1 MAEATTG
8 NDITGIN
15 QSTGIIGRISTSISN
30 VRRMTS
36 DPAVQKSIPLIFGV
50 IVAFACFEF
59 VTSTN
64 NVPGAPENAGKLG
77 DEHIHASLLVSIFG
91 DKFDFSTPNYQVK
104 TPWIHFENQ
113 DGDTI
118 HRHSTGV
125 ELEFL
130 FNSMSVGVDENCF
143 VFPDG
148 RQFCNNEDYSIKF
161 YINDQPV
168 KDIRQYVI
176 QEDDRILI
184 SYGNEDQLAI
194 EKQLAELNAQAINR
208 L

>member
-1 MAEATTG
+1 MGKNRRERREEEREGFAAKRTAQYRTR
-8 NDITGIN
+8 NLKAIGIL
-15 QSTGIIGRISTSISN
+15 SMI
-30 VRRMTS
+30 
-36 DPAVQKSIPLIFGV
+36 GV

-77 DEHIHASLLVSIFG
+77 AEHIHASMLVKIFG

-130 FNSMSVGVDENCF
+130 FNSMNIAVDDNCF

-148 RQFCNNEDYSIKF
+148 RQFCTNEDYSLKF
-161 YINDQPV
+161 YVNEQLV
-168 KDIRQYVI
+168 KDLRQYII

-184 SYGNEDQLAI
+184 TYGNEDQLAI
-194 EKQLAELNAQAINR
+194 DSQLAELNAQAINR

>member
-1 MAEATTG
+1 MGKNRREKREEEREGFASKRTSQYRMRNLKAL
-8 NDITGIN
+8 GIL
-15 QSTGIIGRISTSISN
+15 SMI
-30 VRRMTS
+30 
-36 DPAVQKSIPLIFGV
+36 GV
-50 IVAFACFEF
+50 IVSFACYEF
-59 VTSTN
+59 ITSTN
-64 NVPGAPENAGKLG
+64 NVPGAPMNAGKLG

-125 ELEFL
+125 ELEFM
-130 FNSMSVGVDENCF
+130 FNSMKIALDENCF

-148 RQFCNNEDYSIKF
+148 RQFCNNDDYSLKFFVNQQQIK
-161 YINDQPV
+161 DL
-168 KDIRQYVI
+168 RTYVV

-184 SYGNEDQLAI
+184 TYGDEDQLDI
-194 EKQLAELNAQAINR
+194 DKQLAELNAQAINR

>member
-1 MAEATTG
+1 MGKNRREKREEEREGFASKRTSQYRMRNLKAL
-8 NDITGIN
+8 GIL
-15 QSTGIIGRISTSISN
+15 SMI
-30 VRRMTS
+30 
-36 DPAVQKSIPLIFGV
+36 GV
-50 IVAFACFEF
+50 IVSFACYEF

-77 DEHIHASLLVSIFG
+77 AEHIHASMLVNIFG

-130 FNSMSVGVDENCF
+130 FNSMNIATDENCF

-148 RQFCNNEDYSIKF
+148 RQFCTNEDYSLKF
-161 YINDQPV
+161 YINQQLV
-168 KDIRQYVI
+168 EDIRKYIV

-184 SYGNEDQLAI
+184 TYGNDDQEAI
-194 EKQLAELNAQAINR
+194 DKQLAELNAQTINR

>member
-1 MAEATTG
+1 MGKNRRERREEEREGFAAKRTAQYRSR
-8 NDITGIN
+8 NLKAVGIL
-15 QSTGIIGRISTSISN
+15 SAI
-30 VRRMTS
+30 
-36 DPAVQKSIPLIFGV
+36 GV

-59 VTSTN
+59 ITSTN

-77 DEHIHASLLVSIFG
+77 DEHIHASILVKIFG
-91 DKFDFSTPNYQVK
+91 DKFDFSTPNYQVT
-104 TPWIHFENQ
+104 TPWIHFENS

-125 ELEFL
+125 ELEFM
-130 FNSMSVGVDENCF
+130 FNSMKVAIDENCF

-148 RQFCNNEDYSIKF
+148 RQFCNNDDYTLKF
-161 YINDQPV
+161 YVNQKKVD
-168 KDIRQYVI
+168 DISKYVI

-184 SYGNEDQLAI
+184 TYGNEDQLAI

>member
-1 MAEATTG
+1 MGKNRREKREEEREGFASKRSSQYRMRNLKAL
-8 NDITGIN
+8 GIL
-15 QSTGIIGRISTSISN
+15 SMI
-30 VRRMTS
+30 
-36 DPAVQKSIPLIFGV
+36 GV
-50 IVAFACFEF
+50 IVAFACYEF

-148 RQFCNNEDYSIKF
+148 RQFCNNEDYSLKF
-161 YINDQPV
+161 YINQQLV
-168 KDIRQYVI
+168 EDIRKYVI

-184 SYGNEDQLAI
+184 TYGNEDQLAI
-194 EKQLAELNAQAINR
+194 DKQLAELNAQAINR

>member
-1 MAEATTG
+1 MGKNRREKREEEREGFAAKRTAQYRTR
-8 NDITGIN
+8 NLKALGIL
-15 QSTGIIGRISTSISN
+15 SMI
-30 VRRMTS
+30 
-36 DPAVQKSIPLIFGV
+36 GV

-77 DEHIHASLLVSIFG
+77 AEHIHASMLVKIFG

-130 FNSMSVGVDENCF
+130 FNSMNIAVDDNCF

-148 RQFCNNEDYSIKF
+148 RQFCTNEDYSLKF
-161 YINDQPV
+161 YVNQQLV
-168 KDIRQYVI
+168 KDLREYIV

-184 SYGNEDQLAI
+184 TYGNEDQLAI
-194 EKQLAELNAQAINR
+194 DSQLAELNAQAINR

>member
-1 MAEATTG
+1 MGKNRREKREEEREGFASKRTSQYRSRNLKA
-8 NDITGIN
+8 IGIL
-15 QSTGIIGRISTSISN
+15 SMI
-30 VRRMTS
+30 
-36 DPAVQKSIPLIFGV
+36 GV
-50 IVAFACFEF
+50 IVGFACYEF

-77 DEHIHASLLVSIFG
+77 DEHIHASLLVNIFG

-104 TPWIHFENQ
+104 TSWIHFENQ

-130 FNSMSVGVDENCF
+130 FNSMSVVVDDKCF

-148 RQFCNNEDYSIKF
+148 RQFCNNDDYSLKF
-161 YINDQPV
+161 YINQQKV
-168 KDIRQYVI
+168 EDIRKYVV
-176 QEDDRILI
+176 QDNDRILI
-184 SYGNEDQLAI
+184 TYGNEDQLAI
-194 EKQLAELNAQAINR
+194 DKQLSELNAQAIKR

>member
-1 MAEATTG
+1 MGKNRREKREEEREGFASKRSSQYRSRNLKAL
-8 NDITGIN
+8 GIL
-15 QSTGIIGRISTSISN
+15 SMI
-30 VRRMTS
+30 
-36 DPAVQKSIPLIFGV
+36 GV
-50 IVAFACFEF
+50 IVSFACYEF
-59 VTSTN
+59 ITSTN
-64 NVPGAPENAGKLG
+64 NVPGAPMNAGKLG
-77 DEHIHASLLVSIFG
+77 AEHIHASILVSIFG

-130 FNSMSVGVDENCF
+130 FNSMKIATDENCF

-148 RQFCNNEDYSIKF
+148 RQFCTNEDYSLKF
-161 YINDQPV
+161 YINQQLV
-168 KDIRQYVI
+168 EDIRKYVI

-184 SYGNEDQLAI
+184 TYGNEDQLAI
-194 EKQLAELNAQAINR
+194 DKQLAELNAQAINR

>member
-1 MAEATTG
+1 MGKNRRERREEEREGFAAKRTAQYRTR
-8 NDITGIN
+8 NLKAIGIL
-15 QSTGIIGRISTSISN
+15 SMI
-30 VRRMTS
+30 
-36 DPAVQKSIPLIFGV
+36 GV

-77 DEHIHASLLVSIFG
+77 AEHIHASMLVKIFG

-130 FNSMSVGVDENCF
+130 FNSMNIAVDDNCF

-148 RQFCNNEDYSIKF
+148 RQFCTNEDYSLKF
-161 YINDQPV
+161 YVNQQLV
-168 KDIRQYVI
+168 KDLRKYIV

-184 SYGNEDQLAI
+184 TYGNEDQLAI
-194 EKQLAELNAQAINR
+194 DSQLAELNAQAINR

>member
-1 MAEATTG
+1 MGKNRRERREEEREGFAAKRTAQYRTR
-8 NDITGIN
+8 NLKALGIL
-15 QSTGIIGRISTSISN
+15 SMI
-30 VRRMTS
+30 
-36 DPAVQKSIPLIFGV
+36 GV

-77 DEHIHASLLVSIFG
+77 AEHTHASMLVKIFG

-130 FNSMSVGVDENCF
+130 FNSMNIAVDDNCF

-148 RQFCNNEDYSIKF
+148 RQFCTNEDYSLKF
-161 YINDQPV
+161 YVNEQLV
-168 KDIRQYVI
+168 KDLRKYVV

-184 SYGNEDQLAI
+184 TYGNEDQLAI
-194 EKQLAELNAQAINR
+194 DSQLAELNAQAINR

>member
-1 MAEATTG
+1 MGKNRREKREEEREGFAAKRTAQYRSR
-8 NDITGIN
+8 NLKALGIL
-15 QSTGIIGRISTSISN
+15 SAI
-30 VRRMTS
+30 
-36 DPAVQKSIPLIFGV
+36 GV

-77 DEHIHASLLVSIFG
+77 NEHIHASLLVSIFG

-148 RQFCNNEDYSIKF
+148 RQFCNNEDYSLKF
-161 YINDQPV
+161 YINQQKVD
-168 KDIRQYVI
+168 DIRNYIV

-184 SYGNEDQLAI
+184 TYGNEDQLAI

>member
-1 MAEATTG
+1 MGKNRREKREEEREGFASKRSSQYRMRNLKAL
-8 NDITGIN
+8 GIL
-15 QSTGIIGRISTSISN
+15 SMI
-30 VRRMTS
+30 
-36 DPAVQKSIPLIFGV
+36 GV
-50 IVAFACFEF
+50 IVAFACYEF

-77 DEHIHASLLVSIFG
+77 AEHIHASMLVKIFG

-130 FNSMSVGVDENCF
+130 FNSMNIATDENCF

-148 RQFCNNEDYSIKF
+148 RQFCTNEDYSLKF
-161 YINDQPV
+161 YINQQLV
-168 KDIRQYVI
+168 EDIRKYII

-184 SYGNEDQLAI
+184 TYGNEDQLAI
-194 EKQLAELNAQAINR
+194 DKQLAELNAQAINR

>member
-1 MAEATTG
+1 MGKNRREKREEEREGFASKRSSQYRMRNLKAL
-8 NDITGIN
+8 GIL
-15 QSTGIIGRISTSISN
+15 SMI
-30 VRRMTS
+30 
-36 DPAVQKSIPLIFGV
+36 GV
-50 IVAFACFEF
+50 IVAFACYEF

-77 DEHIHASLLVSIFG
+77 DEHIHTSLLVSIFG

-130 FNSMSVGVDENCF
+130 FNSMSIGLDENCF

-148 RQFCNNEDYSIKF
+148 RQFCTNEDYSLKF
-161 YINDQPV
+161 YINQQLV
-168 KDIRQYVI
+168 EDIRKYVI

-184 SYGNEDQLAI
+184 TYGNEDQLAI
-194 EKQLAELNAQAINR
+194 DKQLAELNAQAINR

>member
-1 MAEATTG
+1 MGKNRREKREEEREGFASKRSSQYRMRNLKAL
-8 NDITGIN
+8 GIL
-15 QSTGIIGRISTSISN
+15 SMI
-30 VRRMTS
+30 
-36 DPAVQKSIPLIFGV
+36 GV
-50 IVAFACFEF
+50 IVSFACYEF

-64 NVPGAPENAGKLG
+64 NIPGAPENAGKLG
-77 DEHIHASLLVSIFG
+77 AEHIHASMLVNIFG

-130 FNSMSVGVDENCF
+130 FNSMNIATDENCF

-148 RQFCNNEDYSIKF
+148 RQFCTNEDYSLKF
-161 YINDQPV
+161 YINQQLV
-168 KDIRQYVI
+168 KDIRQYII

-184 SYGNEDQLAI
+184 TYGNEDQLAI
-194 EKQLAELNAQAINR
+194 DKQLAELNAQAINR

>member
-1 MAEATTG
+1 MGKNRREKREEEREGFASKRTSQYRMRNLKAL
-8 NDITGIN
+8 GIL
-15 QSTGIIGRISTSISN
+15 SMI
-30 VRRMTS
+30 
-36 DPAVQKSIPLIFGV
+36 GV
-50 IVAFACFEF
+50 IVSFACYEF

-77 DEHIHASLLVSIFG
+77 AEHIHASMLVNIFG

-130 FNSMSVGVDENCF
+130 FNSMNIATDENCF

-148 RQFCNNEDYSIKF
+148 RQFCTNEDYSLKF
-161 YINDQPV
+161 YINQQLV
-168 KDIRQYVI
+168 EDIRKYIV

-184 SYGNEDQLAI
+184 TYGNEDQLAI
-194 EKQLAELNAQAINR
+194 DKQLAELNAQAINR

>member
-1 MAEATTG
+1 MGKNRRERREEEREGFAAKRTAQYRTR
-8 NDITGIN
+8 NLKALGIL
-15 QSTGIIGRISTSISN
+15 SMI
-30 VRRMTS
+30 
-36 DPAVQKSIPLIFGV
+36 GV

-77 DEHIHASLLVSIFG
+77 AEHIHASMLVKIFG
-91 DKFDFSTPNYQVK
+91 DKFDFTTPNYQVK

-130 FNSMSVGVDENCF
+130 FNSMNIAVDDNCF

-148 RQFCNNEDYSIKF
+148 RQFCTNEDYSLKF
-161 YINDQPV
+161 YVNEQLV
-168 KDIRQYVI
+168 KDLRQYIV

-184 SYGNEDQLAI
+184 TYGNEDQLAI
-194 EKQLAELNAQAINR
+194 DKQLAELNAQAINR

>member
-1 MAEATTG
+1 MGKNRREKREEEREGFASKRSSQYRMRNLKAL
-8 NDITGIN
+8 GIL
-15 QSTGIIGRISTSISN
+15 SMI
-30 VRRMTS
+30 
-36 DPAVQKSIPLIFGV
+36 GV
-50 IVAFACFEF
+50 IVAFACYEF

-64 NVPGAPENAGKLG
+64 NVPGAPMNAGKLG
-77 DEHIHASLLVSIFG
+77 DEHIHTSLLVSIFG

-130 FNSMSVGVDENCF
+130 FNSMSIGLDENCF

-148 RQFCNNEDYSIKF
+148 RQFCTNEDYSLKF
-161 YINDQPV
+161 YINQQLV
-168 KDIRQYVI
+168 EDIRKYVI

-184 SYGNEDQLAI
+184 TYGNEDQLAI
-194 EKQLAELNAQAINR
+194 DKQLAELNAQAINR

>member
-1 MAEATTG
+1 MGKNRREKRAEEREGFASKRTAQYRTR
-8 NDITGIN
+8 NLKALGIL
-15 QSTGIIGRISTSISN
+15 SMI
-30 VRRMTS
+30 
-36 DPAVQKSIPLIFGV
+36 GV
-50 IVAFACFEF
+50 IVAFACYEF

-77 DEHIHASLLVSIFG
+77 DEHIHASMLVKIFG
-91 DKFDFSTPNYQVK
+91 DKFDFSTTPYQVK
-104 TPWIHFENQ
+104 TSWIHFENQ

-118 HRHSTGV
+118 HRHSSGV

-130 FNSMSVGVDENCF
+130 FNSMKIMTDEKCF

-148 RQFCNNEDYSIKF
+148 RQFCTNEDYSLKF
-161 YINDQPV
+161 YINQQLV
-168 KDIRQYVI
+168 EDIRKYIV

-184 SYGNEDQLAI
+184 SYGNEDQETI
-194 EKQLAELNAQAINR
+194 DEQLAELNAQAIKR